1 MGNYINLVYQVAT
14 PVLVLLI
21 LDKQKNT
28 QTINEVGVGLATKEL
43 EKQRPTHRLDSGNML
58 KETNFSVEL

>member
-1 MGNYINLVYQVAT
+1 MAT

-43 EKQRPTHRLDSGNML
+43 EKQRPTHKLDSGNML